1 MVGASDGPST
11 PTVHRGGRAGQGPSA
26 PAHRLPASHAGTV
39 LTASRPLPS
48 AADVVALLHTQPR
61 PAGRRVAVVASG
73 ADVSAAA
80 AAALEE
86 AGLLPADVTQ
96 HCDMRTRFVAP
107 TATHTGGSVTLPRG
121 TADASLRAVLAT
133 LAEDPGVD
141 AVVVAVDPTPWPGA
155 QLARTLDA
163 VSREYPRVTVVA
175 AFPLARSARA
185 RAVGTVPCFTDLRRA
200 ARALAAAVTAPE
212 PGGGLGPRP

>member
-1 MVGASDGPST
+1 M
-11 PTVHRGGRAGQGPSA
+11 
-26 PAHRLPASHAGTV
+26 

-48 AADVVALLHTQPR
+48 ATDAVALLLTQPR

-107 TATHTGGSVTLPRG
+107 TATHTGGSVILPRG

-175 AFPLARSARA
+175 AFPSRAPPGTWPSAPSRASPTCAGRPRRSRP
-185 RAVGTVPCFTDLRRA
+185 RSLRRS
-200 ARALAAAVTAPE
+200 PE
-212 PGGGLGPRP
+212 A